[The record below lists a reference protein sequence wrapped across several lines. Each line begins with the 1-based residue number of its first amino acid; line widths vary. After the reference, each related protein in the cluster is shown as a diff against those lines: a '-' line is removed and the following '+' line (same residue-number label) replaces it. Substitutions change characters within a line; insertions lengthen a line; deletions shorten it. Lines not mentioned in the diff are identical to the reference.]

1 MELPIEYEEQ
11 AVKQLGVLAPPAFFG
26 CLSLGFLASG
36 DDDIRLQFAVAVLV
50 PLVVFD
56 LLRLAVGRRARV
68 LLTPDGLTYKRVWR
82 RVVFARWQEIES
94 VRADGNFMW
103 GAIFTWV
110 KIRGRWGRL
119 RILTASLPVDG
130 DELAFKIRD
139 AGRQYGAE
147 IRHENPDK
155 DWD

>member
-11 AVKQLGVLAPPAFFG
+11 AVKQLGVLAPPAFFA
-26 CLSLGFLASG
+26 CLSLAFLAYG
-36 DDDIRLQFAVAVLV
+36 EDDVRLQFAAAVLV
-50 PLVVFD
+50 PVVVVDLV
-56 LLRLAVGRRARV
+56 RLAVGRRARV
-68 LLTPDGLTYKRVWR
+68 QLTPDGLTYKRVWR
-82 RVVFARWQEIES
+82 SPLFARWQDIES

-110 KIRGRWGRL
+110 RIRGRRGRV
-119 RILTASLPVDG
+119 RIRTASLPIDG
-130 DELAFKIRD
+130 DALAFKIRA
-139 AGRQYGAE
+139 AGLQYGAE